1 MTEILLISLGMTLVL
16 ELAYAWLWGVKGKD
30 FIVIT
35 VMNILTNPL
44 VVLWHHYTADR
55 GIWINTV
62 LPELAAVIA
71 EVLLLMRFGK
81 PVQKPVSLGIC
92 INLFSYFVGFII
104 NLLLF

>member
-1 MTEILLISLGMTLVL
+1 MPEILLISLGMTLVL

-44 VVLWHHYTADR
+44 VVLWHYAFSDA

-71 EVLLLMRFGK
+71 EILLLMRFGK
-81 PVQKPVSLGIC
+81 SVQKPVSLGIC